1 MNELIKYFNKN
12 YGKEYGKVSYPRT
25 TIQIYRVY
33 QAIKSYGI
41 DDERLISLLH
51 DIKLPKPKT
60 IEEKELYAD
69 CLYNIDDSEIK
80 NQLSNITGR
89 MQDPN
94 PFNLFVDNTCEK
106 KWESNKY
113 VYKSRISEE
122 FKNSIANNENLSG
135 KLFFAKVNLKYN
147 SVNEET
153 YSFEGKM
160 RYVPDDVSSFILYA
174 NEIPSELDN
183 AYICVSLSEDIAT
196 LTFHFSKKH
205 SAIIFSDVLDGKIEI
220 IIMNDIIDTN
230 NILFKNSPIIEGNI
244 SMGRA
249 KNSEA
254 GSYSVA
260 LGSNVKASGNYSFA
274 EGVGTEA
281 MSMAAH
287 AEGSNTKAC
296 SAYSHAEGWFTVA
309 TTPYQHAQGK
319 YNIEDYTNEYA
330 HVVGNGTKDKRS
342 NAHTLDWEGN
352 AWYAGDVY
360 VKGDNQD
367 NGKKLL
373 STSDI
378 YFNENGELVVTI
390 NGVTK
395 TFTPKA

>member
-1 MNELIKYFNKN
+1 MNELIKHFNEKYGDK
-12 YGKEYGKVSYPRT
+12 YGKISYPRT
-25 TIQIYRVY
+25 TLQIYRTY
-33 QAIKSYGI
+33 QTIKSYGI
-41 DDERLISLLH
+41 KDEKLISLLH

-80 NQLSNITGR
+80 NQLSNIAGR
-89 MQDPN
+89 IQDPN
-94 PFNLFVDNTCEK
+94 PFNLFADNTCEK

-160 RYVPDDVSSFILYA
+160 RYVPDDISSFILYA
-174 NEIPSELDN
+174 NEIPSELEN
-183 AYICVSLSEDIAT
+183 AYISVSLSEDIAT
-196 LTFHFSKKH
+196 LIFHFSKKH
-205 SAIIFSDVLDGKIEI
+205 SATIFSDVLDGKIEI

-249 KNSEA
+249 KNSKA

-319 YNIEDYTNEYA
+319 YNIEDYINEYA

-342 NAHTLDWEGN
+342 NAHTLDWNGN
-352 AWYAGDVY
+352 AWFAGDVY
-360 VKGDNQD
+360 VKGDNQN

-373 STSDI
+373 STNDI
-378 YFNENGELVVTI
+378 YFNSDGELVVTI